1 MIFTET
7 EKVELKQKFNDALPK
22 EIVAFLNTDGGTIYI
37 GVNDDG
43 SICGVIRLDETLKK
57 IADILENQV
66 LPDPRAC
73 VEVGTKYID
82 EKHVVEI
89 KVKKGDGL
97 FYVKKYG
104 RSSQGCFV
112 RIGSTSRP
120 MTEDQIMVVHN
131 KYLDSKVKITDEF
144 LDFFLRVTIPFAF
157 ELEVEEGVP
166 QGVPQSV
173 PQGFSEMQKKIFQ
186 CIKENPKVSR
196 QKIAEKLGVSMK
208 TIARNLLQMKNCV
221 QFVGRGYSGHWEIV
235 G

>member
-97 FYVKKYG
+97 FYVYYK
-104 RSSQGCFV
+104 FN
-112 RIGSTSRP
+112 I
-120 MTEDQIMVVHN
+120 N
-131 KYLDSKVKITDEF
+131 
-144 LDFFLRVTIPFAF
+144 TI
-157 ELEVEEGVP
+157 
-166 QGVPQSV
+166 
-173 PQGFSEMQKKIFQ
+173 
-186 CIKENPKVSR
+186 
-196 QKIAEKLGVSMK
+196 
-208 TIARNLLQMKNCV
+208 
-221 QFVGRGYSGHWEIV
+221 
-235 G
+235 

>member
-89 KVKKGDGL
+89 KVKKGDRRDMAFLLYLGDMAKRL
-97 FYVKKYG
+97 LSFWI
-104 RSSQGCFV
+104 SSCG
-112 RIGSTSRP
+112 
-120 MTEDQIMVVHN
+120 
-131 KYLDSKVKITDEF
+131 
-144 LDFFLRVTIPFAF
+144 
-157 ELEVEEGVP
+157 
-166 QGVPQSV
+166 
-173 PQGFSEMQKKIFQ
+173 
-186 CIKENPKVSR
+186 
-196 QKIAEKLGVSMK
+196 
-208 TIARNLLQMKNCV
+208 
-221 QFVGRGYSGHWEIV
+221 
-235 G
+235 

>member
-1 MIFTET
+1 MASPGTG
-7 EKVELKQKFNDALPK
+7 VQHL
-22 EIVAFLNTDGGTIYI
+22 LNLTDRPSTPSTI
-37 GVNDDG
+37 
-43 SICGVIRLDETLKK
+43 T
-57 IADILENQV
+57 
-66 LPDPRAC
+66 PP
-73 VEVGTKYID
+73 
-82 EKHVVEI
+82 
-89 KVKKGDGL
+89 
-97 FYVKKYG
+97 
-104 RSSQGCFV
+104 
-112 RIGSTSRP
+112 
-120 MTEDQIMVVHN
+120 
-131 KYLDSKVKITDEF
+131 

-235 G
+235 V